1 MEKQKFAIKLE
12 ITYVTFDDDTFE
24 EIINTV
30 QKTAHVMGKSPSNA
44 LSRFWEDV
52 ERYVALPE
60 NTQRLDVLDC
70 EIVKENLPEYKKFEV
85 EFCVRGKVV
94 VDAIAEINAI
104 KCYKILRDF
113 AFNKIIDEAR
123 QNGSL
128 EESVQVCGESAAH

>member
-44 LSRFWEDV
+44 LGRFWEDV

-70 EIVKENLPEYKKFEV
+70 EIVKEGLPEYKKFEV

-94 VDAIAEINAI
+94 IDAIAEVNAI
-104 KCYKILRDF
+104 MCYKILRDF

-128 EESVQVCGESAAH
+128 EESVQVRGEVAAH

>member
-12 ITYVTFDDDTFE
+12 ITYVTFDNDTFE

-44 LSRFWEDV
+44 LGRFWEDV

>member
-44 LSRFWEDV
+44 LGRFWEDV

-94 VDAIAEINAI
+94 VDAISEINAI

>member
-12 ITYVTFDDDTFE
+12 ITYVTFDNDTFE

-70 EIVKENLPEYKKFEV
+70 EIVKEELPEYKKYEV

-94 VDAIAEINAI
+94 VDVIAEINAI
-104 KCYKILRDF
+104 KRYKILRDF
-113 AFNKIIDEAR
+113 AFNKIFDEAR

-128 EESVQVCGESAAH
+128 EESVQVRGEVAVH

>member
-12 ITYVTFDDDTFE
+12 ITYVTFDNDTFE

-44 LSRFWEDV
+44 LGRFWEDV

-85 EFCVRGKVV
+85 EFYVRGKVV

>member
-1 MEKQKFAIKLE
+1 M
-12 ITYVTFDDDTFE
+12 
-24 EIINTV
+24 
-30 QKTAHVMGKSPSNA
+30 
-44 LSRFWEDV
+44 
-52 ERYVALPE
+52 
-60 NTQRLDVLDC
+60 
-70 EIVKENLPEYKKFEV
+70 VKENLPEYKKFEV

>member
-44 LSRFWEDV
+44 LGRFWEDV

-70 EIVKENLPEYKKFEV
+70 EIVKE
-85 EFCVRGKVV
+85 KV
-94 VDAIAEINAI
+94 
-104 KCYKILRDF
+104 
-113 AFNKIIDEAR
+113 
-123 QNGSL
+123 GST
-128 EESVQVCGESAAH
+128 SGISSS

>member
-12 ITYVTFDDDTFE
+12 VTYATVDDDTFE

-30 QKTAHVMGKSPSNA
+30 QKTAHVIGKSPSNA
-44 LSRFWEDV
+44 LGRFWEDV

-128 EESVQVCGESAAH
+128 EESVQVCGEVAAH

>member
-44 LSRFWEDV
+44 LGRFWEDV